1 MSEEV
6 RRRDVRHVWHHV
18 MQMTEVAEYGPKII
32 ARGQGAL
39 VWDVDGREYVDSM
52 SGIYTSHLGHCNQE
66 ILDAIYEQGKVLE
79 FYPIFQYYSN
89 PKVSELGAKLA
100 EILPGD
106 LGVCFFC
113 SGGSEAVESAIK
125 IARQYHFERG
135 QGHRWKIIALQ
146 GGFHG
151 VTFGALSATGVTGY
165 RYQYGPLVPGFY
177 HVPAPFCYRCPYEL
191 TYPGCDLLCAK
202 MLEKEILFQGPETVA
217 AFIAEPVINPLGEVV
232 PPREYYQRVREICDR
247 YGVLMILDEVITG
260 FGRTGTLFGCEYF
273 GVVPD
278 IITLAKGMASGYQP
292 IGAAVTTPAI
302 AETFAKEGSPG
313 LMHGY
318 TFGGHPLACAAAL
331 KTIEIIQRDGMV
343 ERVERLGKY
352 LFERLQKLYEH
363 RIVGDVRGKGLLV
376 GIDLVK
382 DKDTKEKFPLS
393 QKTGIRIRER
403 AFYEYGV
410 ICRDQ
415 RDVLVIAPPFV
426 STEEQLDRVVD
437 GLDRAI
443 GDVERTL

>member
-1 MSEEV
+1 MATEAI
-6 RRRDVRHVWHHV
+6 RKRDLDHVWHHV
-18 MQMTEVAEYGPKII
+18 MQMTEVAEHGAKII
-32 ARGQGAL
+32 ARGEGAL
-39 VWDVDGREYVDSM
+39 VWDVDGKEYIDSM
-52 SGIYTSHLGHCNQE
+52 SGIYTNHLGHCNQE
-66 ILDAIYEQGKVLE
+66 IMDAIYEQGKVLE

-89 PKVSELGAKLA
+89 TKVSELGAKLA

-106 LGVCFFC
+106 LSVSFFC

-135 QGHRWKIIALQ
+135 QAHRWKIIALQ

-151 VTFGALSATGVTGY
+151 VTFAALSATGVTSY

-177 HVPAPFCYRCPYEL
+177 HVPPPFCYRCPYEL
-191 TYPGCDLLCAK
+191 AYPACDLLCAK
-202 MLEKEILFQGPETVA
+202 MVEKEILFQGPDTVA
-217 AFIAEPVINPLGEVV
+217 AFIGEPVINPLGEVV
-232 PPREYYQRVREICDR
+232 PPREYYQRIREICNR
-247 YGVLMILDEVITG
+247 HGVLMILDEVITG
-260 FGRTGTLFGCEYF
+260 FGRTGTLFGCEYP

-278 IITLAKGMASGYQP
+278 IVTLAKGMASGYQP

-302 AETFAKEGSPG
+302 ASAFAGSGMG
-313 LMHGY
+313 LMHGH

-331 KTIEIIQRDGMV
+331 KTIEIIQRDRMV
-343 ERVERLGKY
+343 ERVERLGRH
-352 LFERLQKLYEH
+352 LFQRLEKLYEH

-382 DKDTKEKFPLS
+382 DKKTKEKYPPAMR
-393 QKTGIRIRER
+393 TGIHIRER
-403 AFYEYGV
+403 AFYEYGI

-426 STEEQLDRVVD
+426 CTAEQLDRVAD
-437 GLDRAI
+437 GLDAAI
-443 GDVERTL
+443 GDIEKTL